1 MKLTDKAIVLSR
13 LPYSETSLIVNLFT
27 LESGLQTFLFQGA
40 KKKKG
45 LILFPLELTEIT
57 YYKRND
63 SSLLKLTEM
72 QSLEPLHHLLDNP
85 LKSSIAF
92 FVSELMMI
100 CLRDNH
106 QDTKLFQ
113 FLSEEIHWLNAS
125 GELSNYLVWFLA
137 RVTKLEG
144 FQPEVQ
150 TTNPK
155 YFELQ
160 EGKFTN
166 TLPFLPSYLEEPWL
180 HWLTDSLQ
188 SDKLD
193 FLALSIPREER
204 IKLID
209 AWLEYYQFH
218 VSGMRKMKSLEVI
231 RTIFS

>member
-1 MKLTDKAIVLSR
+1 MKITDKAIVLSR
-13 LPYSETSLIVNLFT
+13 LSYSESSLIVNLFT

-45 LILFPLELTEIT
+45 LILFPLELVEIT

-63 SSLLKLTEM
+63 SSLMKLTEM
-72 QSLEPLHHLLDNP
+72 QGLEPLHDLVGNP

-92 FVSELMMI
+92 FISELMMN

-106 QDTKLFQ
+106 QDKRLFQ
-113 FLSEEIHWLNAS
+113 FLSEEIHWLNLS

-137 RVTKLEG
+137 QISKLEG

-150 TTNPK
+150 SQNPR

-166 TLPFLPSYLEEPWL
+166 EIPFLPSYLEELWL
-180 HWLTDSLQ
+180 HWLTDSLCLE
-188 SDKLD
+188 KTA
-193 FLALSIPREER
+193 FLALSIPKEER
-204 IKLID
+204 VRLID
-209 AWLEYYQFH
+209 AWLEYYGFH

-231 RTIFS
+231 RTVFS

>member
-1 MKLTDKAIVLSR
+1 MKITDKAIVLSR
-13 LPYSETSLIVNLFT
+13 LSYSESSLIVNLFT

-40 KKKKG
+40 KKRKG
-45 LILFPLELTEIT
+45 LILFPLELVEIV

-63 SSLLKLTEM
+63 SSLMKLTEM
-72 QSLEPLHHLLDNP
+72 QALEPLHHLLDDP

-92 FVSELMMI
+92 FISELMMN

-106 QDTKLFQ
+106 QDKRLFQ
-113 FLSEEIHWLNAS
+113 FLSEEIHWLNLS
-125 GELSNYLVWFLA
+125 EELSNYLVWFLA
-137 RVTKLEG
+137 QISKLEG

-150 TTNPK
+150 HENPR

-166 TLPFLPSYLEEPWL
+166 ELPFLPSYLEESWL
-180 HWLTDSLQ
+180 HWLTDSLRLE
-188 SDKLD
+188 KTA
-193 FLALSIPREER
+193 FLAVSIPKEER
-204 IKLID
+204 VKLID

-231 RTIFS
+231 RTVFS

>member
-1 MKLTDKAIVLSR
+1 MKITDKAIVLSR
-13 LPYSETSLIVNLFT
+13 LSYSESSLIVNLFT

-45 LILFPLELTEIT
+45 LILFPLELVEIT

-63 SSLLKLTEM
+63 SSLMKLTEM
-72 QSLEPLHHLLDNP
+72 QGLEPLHDLVGNP

-92 FVSELMMI
+92 FISELMMN

-106 QDTKLFQ
+106 QDKRLFQ
-113 FLSEEIHWLNAS
+113 FLSEEIHWLNLS

-137 RVTKLEG
+137 QISKLEG

-150 TTNPK
+150 SQNPR

-166 TLPFLPSYLEEPWL
+166 EIPFLPSYLEESWL
-180 HWLTDSLQ
+180 HWLTDSLRLE
-188 SDKLD
+188 KTA
-193 FLALSIPREER
+193 FLALSIPKEER
-204 IKLID
+204 VKLID
-209 AWLEYYQFH
+209 AWLEYYGFH

-231 RTIFS
+231 RTVFS

>member
-1 MKLTDKAIVLSR
+1 MKTTDKAVVLSR

-27 LESGLQTFLFQGA
+27 FESGLQTFLFQGA

-45 LILFPLELTEIT
+45 LILFPLELVEIT
-57 YYKRND
+57 YYRRND

-106 QDTKLFQ
+106 QDKKLFQ
-113 FLSEEIHWLNAS
+113 FLSDEIHWLNLS
-125 GELSNYLVWFLA
+125 GELSNYLIWFLA
-137 RVTKLEG
+137 QVSKLEG
-144 FQPEVQ
+144 FQPEIQ
-150 TTNPK
+150 NNPPR

-166 TLPFLPSYLEEPWL
+166 ELPFFPAYLEESWL
-180 HWLTDSLQ
+180 HWLADSLQ
-188 SDKLD
+188 YAKTD
-193 FLALSIPREER
+193 FLSLNIPKDER
-204 IKLID
+204 VKLID
-209 AWLEYYQFH
+209 AWLEYFQFH

-231 RTIFS
+231 RTVFS

>member
-1 MKLTDKAIVLSR
+1 MKITDKAIILSR
-13 LPYSETSLIVNLFT
+13 LSYSESSLIVNLFT

-45 LILFPLELTEIT
+45 LILFPLELVEIT

-63 SSLLKLTEM
+63 SSLMKLTEM
-72 QSLEPLHHLLDNP
+72 QALEPLHHLLDNP

-92 FVSELMMI
+92 FISELLMN

-106 QDTKLFQ
+106 QDKRLFQ
-113 FLSEEIHWLNAS
+113 FLSEEIHWLNLS
-125 GELSNYLVWFLA
+125 EELSNYLVWFLA
-137 RVTKLEG
+137 QISKLEG
-144 FQPEVQ
+144 FQPEIQ
-150 TTNPK
+150 NQNPR

-166 TLPFLPSYLEEPWL
+166 ELPFLPSYLEEHWL
-180 HWLTDSLQ
+180 HWLTDSLRLE
-188 SDKLD
+188 KTD
-193 FLALSIPREER
+193 FLSVSIPKEER
-204 IKLID
+204 VKLID

-231 RTIFS
+231 RTVFS

>member
-1 MKLTDKAIVLSR
+1 MKMTDKAVVLSR
-13 LPYSETSLIVNLFT
+13 LPYSESSLIVNLFT

-45 LILFPLELTEIT
+45 LILFPLELVEIT
-57 YYKRND
+57 YYRRND
-63 SSLLKLTEM
+63 SSMMKLTEL
-72 QSLEPLHHLLDNP
+72 QSSEPLHHLLDNP

-92 FVSELMMI
+92 FISELMMI

-106 QDTKLFQ
+106 QDKKLFR
-113 FLSEEIHWLNAS
+113 FLSEEIQWLNAS
-125 GELSNYLVWFLA
+125 EELSNYLVWFLA
-137 RVTKLEG
+137 QVCKLEG
-144 FQPEVQ
+144 FQPEIQ
-150 TTNPK
+150 SSNPS

-166 TLPFLPSYLEEPWL
+166 ELPFFPAYLEEPWL

-188 SDKLD
+188 FEKTD
-193 FLALSIPREER
+193 FLALSIPKEER
-204 IKLID
+204 VQLID

-231 RTIFS
+231 RTVFN

>member
-1 MKLTDKAIVLSR
+1 MKTTDKAVVLSR

-45 LILFPLELTEIT
+45 LILFPLELVEIT

-63 SSLLKLTEM
+63 SSLMKLTEM
-72 QSLEPLHHLLDNP
+72 ESTEPLHNLLANP

-106 QDTKLFQ
+106 QDKKLFQ
-113 FLSEEIHWLNAS
+113 FLSDEIQWLNMTE
-125 GELSNYLVWFLA
+125 ELSNYLIWFLA
-137 RVTKLEG
+137 QVSKLEG
-144 FQPEVQ
+144 FQPEIQ
-150 TTNPK
+150 SNPPR

-166 TLPFLPSYLEEPWL
+166 ELPFLPAYLEEPWL
-180 HWLTDSLQ
+180 HWLADSLEYA
-188 SDKLD
+188 KLD
-193 FLALSIPREER
+193 FLSLSIPKEER
-204 IKLID
+204 VKLID

-231 RTIFS
+231 RTVFS

>member
-1 MKLTDKAIVLSR
+1 MKITDKAIVLSR
-13 LPYSETSLIVNLFT
+13 LSYSESSLIVNLFT

-45 LILFPLELTEIT
+45 LILFPLELVEIV

-63 SSLLKLTEM
+63 SSLMKLTEM
-72 QSLEPLHHLLDNP
+72 QALEPLHHLLDNP

-92 FVSELMMI
+92 FISELMMN

-106 QDTKLFQ
+106 QDKRLFQ
-113 FLSEEIHWLNAS
+113 FLSEEIHWLNLS
-125 GELSNYLVWFLA
+125 EELSNYLVWFLA
-137 RVTKLEG
+137 QISKLEG

-150 TTNPK
+150 HENPR

-166 TLPFLPSYLEEPWL
+166 ELPFLPSYLEESWL
-180 HWLTDSLQ
+180 HWLTDSLRLE
-188 SDKLD
+188 KTA
-193 FLALSIPREER
+193 FLAVSIPKEER
-204 IKLID
+204 VKLID

-231 RTIFS
+231 RTVFS

>member
-1 MKLTDKAIVLSR
+1 MKITDKAIVLSR

-27 LESGLQTFLFQGA
+27 EETGLQTFLFQGA

-45 LILFPLELTEIT
+45 LILFPLELVEIT

-72 QSLEPLHHLLDNP
+72 QSLEPLHHILDNP

-92 FVSELMMI
+92 FISELVLI
-100 CLRDNH
+100 CLQSNH
-106 QDTKLFQ
+106 QDKKLFR
-113 FLSEEIHWLNAS
+113 FLSEEIHWLNLS
-125 GELSNYLVWFLA
+125 EELSNYLIWFLA
-137 RVTKLEG
+137 QVSKLEG
-144 FQPEVQ
+144 FQPEIL
-150 TTNPK
+150 TSNPK

-160 EGKFTN
+160 DGKFTDE
-166 TLPFLPSYLEEPWL
+166 LPFLPAYLEESWL

-188 SDKLD
+188 VDKLD
-193 FLALSIPREER
+193 FLAISIPKEER
-204 IKLID
+204 VKLID

-218 VSGMRKMKSLEVI
+218 VSGMRKLKSLEII

>member
-1 MKLTDKAIVLSR
+1 MKITDKAIVLSR
-13 LPYSETSLIVNLFT
+13 LSYSESSLIVNLFT

-45 LILFPLELTEIT
+45 LILFPLELVEIV

-63 SSLLKLTEM
+63 SSLMKLTEM
-72 QSLEPLHHLLDNP
+72 QALEPLHHLLDDP

-92 FVSELMMI
+92 FISELMMN

-106 QDTKLFQ
+106 QDKRLFQ
-113 FLSEEIHWLNAS
+113 FLSEEIHWLNLS
-125 GELSNYLVWFLA
+125 EELSNYLVWFLA
-137 RVTKLEG
+137 QISKLEG

-150 TTNPK
+150 HENPR

-166 TLPFLPSYLEEPWL
+166 ELPFLPSYLEESWL
-180 HWLTDSLQ
+180 HWLTDSLRLE
-188 SDKLD
+188 KTA
-193 FLALSIPREER
+193 FLAVSIPKEER
-204 IKLID
+204 VKLID

-231 RTIFS
+231 RTVFS

>member
-1 MKLTDKAIVLSR
+1 MKITDKAIVLSR

-45 LILFPLELTEIT
+45 LILFPLELVEIT

-72 QSLEPLHHLLDNP
+72 QSLEPLHQLLENP

-92 FVSELMMI
+92 FVSELMLI

-106 QDTKLFQ
+106 QDKKLFQ
-113 FLSEEIHWLNAS
+113 FLGAEIHWLNAS
-125 GELSNYLVWFLA
+125 EELSNYLVWFLA
-137 RVTKLEG
+137 QVSKLEG

-150 TTNPK
+150 NKNPK

-166 TLPFLPSYLEEPWL
+166 ELPFLPSYLEESWL
-180 HWLTDSLQ
+180 HWLTDSLEYE
-188 SDKLD
+188 KLD
-193 FLALSIPREER
+193 FLALSIPKEER
-204 IKLID
+204 VKLID

-218 VSGMRKMKSLEVI
+218 VSGMRKMKSLEII
-231 RTIFS
+231 RTVFN

>member
-1 MKLTDKAIVLSR
+1 MKTTDKAVVLSR

-45 LILFPLELTEIT
+45 LILFPLELVEIT
-57 YYKRND
+57 YYKRGD
-63 SSLLKLTEM
+63 SSLMKLTEM
-72 QSLEPLHHLLDNP
+72 ESFEPLHQLLGNP

-92 FVSELMMI
+92 FVSELMLI

-106 QDTKLFQ
+106 QDKKLFQ
-113 FLSEEIHWLNAS
+113 FLSDEIRWLNAS
-125 GELSNYLVWFLA
+125 EDLSNYLIWFLA
-137 RVTKLEG
+137 QVSKLEG
-144 FQPEVQ
+144 FQPEIQ
-150 TTNPK
+150 NNPPR

-166 TLPFLPSYLEEPWL
+166 EIPFFPAYLEEPWL
-180 HWLTDSLQ
+180 HWLADSLEY
-188 SDKLD
+188 DKLD
-193 FLALSIPREER
+193 FLALSIPKEER
-204 IKLID
+204 VKLID

-231 RTIFS
+231 RTVFS

>member
-1 MKLTDKAIVLSR
+1 MKTIDKAVVLSR

-45 LILFPLELTEIT
+45 LILFPLELVEIT

-63 SSLLKLTEM
+63 SSLMKLTEM
-72 QSLEPLHHLLDNP
+72 QSIAPLHHILDNP

-92 FVSELMMI
+92 FVSELILI

-106 QDTKLFQ
+106 QDKKMFR
-113 FLSEEIHWLNAS
+113 FLSDEIQWLNMS
-125 GELSNYLVWFLA
+125 EELSNYLIWFLA
-137 RVTKLEG
+137 QVSKLEG
-144 FQPEVQ
+144 FQPEIQ
-150 TTNPK
+150 HNPPR

-166 TLPFLPSYLEEPWL
+166 EIPFLPAYLEEPWL
-180 HWLTDSLQ
+180 HWLADSLEYAKQ
-188 SDKLD
+188 D
-193 FLALSIPREER
+193 FLSLSIPKEER
-204 IKLID
+204 VKLID

-231 RTIFS
+231 RTVFS

>member
-1 MKLTDKAIVLSR
+1 MKLTDKAVVLSR
-13 LPYSETSLIVNLFT
+13 LPYSESSLIVNLFT

-45 LILFPLELTEIT
+45 LILFPLELVEIT
-57 YYKRND
+57 YYKRSD
-63 SSLLKLTEM
+63 SSLSKLTEM

-92 FVSELMMI
+92 FISELMTI

-106 QDTKLFQ
+106 QDKKLFQ
-113 FLSEEIHWLNAS
+113 FLSAEIHWLNAS
-125 GELSNYLVWFLA
+125 EELSNYLVWFLA
-137 RVTKLEG
+137 QVSKLEG

-150 TTNPK
+150 STNPK

-166 TLPFLPSYLEEPWL
+166 ELPFLPSYLEEHWL

-188 SDKLD
+188 TDKLD
-193 FLALSIPREER
+193 FLALSIPKEER
-204 IKLID
+204 VKLID

-218 VSGMRKMKSLEVI
+218 VSGMRKMKSLEII
-231 RTIFS
+231 RTVFM

>member
-1 MKLTDKAIVLSR
+1 MKITDKAIVLSR

-45 LILFPLELTEIT
+45 LILFPLELVEIT

-72 QSLEPLHHLLDNP
+72 QPLEPLHQLLADP

-92 FVSELMMI
+92 FVSELMLI

-106 QDTKLFQ
+106 QDKKLFQ
-113 FLSEEIHWLNAS
+113 FLSAEVHWLNAS
-125 GELSNYLVWFLA
+125 EELSNYLVWFLA
-137 RVTKLEG
+137 QVSKLEG

-150 TTNPK
+150 NNNPK

-166 TLPFLPSYLEEPWL
+166 ELPFLPSYLEESWL
-180 HWLTDSLQ
+180 HWLTDSLEYQ
-188 SDKLD
+188 KMD
-193 FLALSIPREER
+193 FLALSIPKEER
-204 IKLID
+204 VKLID

-218 VSGMRKMKSLEVI
+218 VSGMRKMKSLEII
-231 RTIFS
+231 RTVFN